1 MTLFEK
7 VTLNHLDISFH
18 LGWPIFRYPY
28 RPDFFPAGDQHT
40 SLPVGH
46 GPSMGRNGPGVLRV
60 AKVEGKQV
68 LGCRVWTE
76 FRMDQMVIW

>member
-28 RPDFFPAGDQHT
+28 RPDFIPAGDQHT

-46 GPSMGRNGPGVLRV
+46 GPSMGRNGPGVLGWQRLRENRYLDV
-60 AKVEGKQV
+60 VFGRK
-68 LGCRVWTE
+68 LGW
-76 FRMDQMVIW
+76 IKW